1 VQRSDRLIILAI
13 FLVIAVWRLI
23 RYFRAATER
32 RAQPAIPGSG
42 GIAPPPP
49 AAVAAP
55 GTPVAPPGS
64 ALGTVTTVLVWLLAN
79 AALWP
84 LLFAWPPLADL
95 PVIWRLVAGIF
106 ANFYLVKLARAA
118 GARVS
123 RRSAQEQT
131 AADLP
136 PP

>member
-1 VQRSDRLIILAI
+1 VQRSDRLILLAL

-32 RAQPAIPGSG
+32 RPQPAIPASG
-42 GIAPPPP
+42 GIAPPAPG
-49 AAVAAP
+49 ASAAP
-55 GTPVAPPGS
+55 ATTAGS
-64 ALGTVTTVLVWLLAN
+64 ALGTATTVLVWLVTN
-79 AALWP
+79 AGLWP

-106 ANFYLVKLARAA
+106 ANFYLLKLARAA

-123 RRSAQEQT
+123 RRGAPAAS
-131 AADLP
+131 AADVP

>member
-1 VQRSDRLIILAI
+1 MQRSDRLVILAI
-13 FLVIAVWRLI
+13 FLAIAVWRLI

-32 RAQPAIPGSG
+32 RPQPAIPPSG

-49 AAVAAP
+49 GASVAP
-55 GTPVAPPGS
+55 TTPVAPAAS
-64 ALGTVTTVLVWLLAN
+64 ALGTVTTVLVWLLTN

-84 LLFAWPPLADL
+84 LLFAWPPLGDL

-106 ANFYLVKLARAA
+106 ANFYLVKIARAA

-123 RRSAQEQT
+123 RRGAQHLS